1 MPPLLKLA
9 HLDCFSGVSGDMFL
23 GALLDVGLRLPE
35 LKRDLARLRLPPF
48 DLSLRTVRRGALT
61 ARLLTVTPRRPFPR
75 QPTFARITGLVRR
88 SRLPSRVIE
97 RAIDCLEALRA
108 VEARLH
114 GHRMHGGGLPD
125 AFRGVELIDTLV
137 DLVGVAAG
145 LERLGIADLT
155 VSPVNLGRGMIIQ
168 TGTGGSLHH
177 GPLPIPGPATARLLK
192 GFPVY
197 SNGPAAELTTPTG
210 AVLLR
215 TLARP
220 STTLP
225 LMRLTAVGHGAG
237 RRQLDP
243 WPNLVR
249 LMIGEGNTAQVDAG
263 APPTPITEEL
273 LIEIDTTVDDCN
285 PQLFDHLRDR
295 LFARGALDVY
305 LTPVIMKQGRP
316 ATQITL
322 LAKPERAD
330 ALVPVLFEE
339 TPTLG
344 VRLREIRRR
353 TLPRR
358 IVRMRTPDG
367 PVRVKLV
374 ETPRGLEAR
383 PEYRDGRAIAERTGE
398 PLRTVL
404 TRLERLAGRRFG
416 RSGRKGP
423 R

>member
-1 MPPLLKLA
+1 MPKLA
-9 HLDCFSGVSGDMFL
+9 HLDCFSGVSGDMLL
-23 GALLDVGLRLPE
+23 GALLDAGLRLPE

-48 DLSLRTVRRGALT
+48 DLSVRTVRRGALT
-61 ARLLTVTPRRPFPR
+61 ARLVTVTPRRPFPR
-75 QPTFARITGLVRR
+75 QPTFARISGLVRR
-88 SRLPSRVIE
+88 SRLPSRVVE
-97 RAIDCLEALRA
+97 RTLACLEALHT
-108 VEARLH
+108 VETALH
-114 GHRMHGGGLPD
+114 GHGLPD
-125 AFRGVELIDTLV
+125 AFRGVELVDTLV

-145 LERLGIADLT
+145 IERLGITGLT
-155 VSPVNLGRGMIIQ
+155 VSPVNLGRGMITR
-168 TGTGGSLHH
+168 TGTGDALHH
-177 GPLPIPGPATARLLK
+177 GPLPIPGPATVRLLK

-220 STTLP
+220 SSSLP

-237 RRQLDP
+237 HRQLDP

-249 LMIGEGNTAQVDAG
+249 LLVGEGIAAESATGRPASL
-263 APPTPITEEL
+263 TEEAL
-273 LIEIDTTVDDCN
+273 VEIDTTVDDCN
-285 PQLFDHLRDR
+285 PQLFDHLRER

-322 LAKPERAD
+322 LARPEQAD
-330 ALVPVLFEE
+330 ALIPVLFEE
-339 TPTLG
+339 TPTIG

-353 TLPRR
+353 ILPRR
-358 IVRMRTPDG
+358 IVRMRTPHG

-374 ETPRGLEAR
+374 DTPRGLEAR

-398 PLRTVL
+398 PLRAVL
-404 TRLERLAGRRFG
+404 ARLERLAGRRFVSRQRG
-416 RSGRKGP
+416 RNSGPKRNL
-423 R
+423 RR